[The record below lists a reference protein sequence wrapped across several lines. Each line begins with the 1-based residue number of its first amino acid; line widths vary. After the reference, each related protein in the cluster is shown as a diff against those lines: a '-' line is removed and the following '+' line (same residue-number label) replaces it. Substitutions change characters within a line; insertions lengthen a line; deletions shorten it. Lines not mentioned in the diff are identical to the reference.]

1 MTAEQYNS
9 WTAPLRDNPRAA
21 RVFLVTN
28 RVLTW
33 LGYVSYPLLVV
44 LVAACAVGLLPASA
58 AEGVSFGLVTGGSGW
73 AVDKWGLLTRVVLV
87 PAGSFCLMSAMR
99 KVLNKPR
106 PYEVLAIDP
115 LIHKSTRGKSFPSRH
130 VFSSVVIA
138 MAWLT
143 WCVPVGVALLVA
155 SALMAV
161 VRVLGGVHWPRDV
174 VAGAALGVLAGLLV
188 LI

>member
-1 MTAEQYNS
+1 MTAEEYNS
-9 WTAPLRDNPRAA
+9 WTAPLRDHPRAA
-21 RVFLVTN
+21 RVFLAAN

-44 LVAACAVGLLPASA
+44 LVAASSAGLLPASLSR
-58 AEGVSFGLVTGGSGW
+58 GVSLGLASDGW
-73 AVDKWGLLTRVVLV
+73 AAGNWDLFARVVLV
-87 PAGSFCLMSAMR
+87 PSVSFCLVSAAR

-115 LIHKSTRGKSFPSRH
+115 LIHKGTRGKSFPSRH

-138 MAWLT
+138 MAWLS

-155 SALMAV
+155 SVLMAV

-174 VAGAALGVLAGLLV
+174 VAGAALGMLAGLLV